1 MIRLISKTGKPIVLI
16 IYAGRPL
23 VIEPLL
29 PLVDSVIYAWQLGT
43 MTGPALVDLI
53 FGKTSFSG
61 KLPTTFLRSIGQI
74 PTYYNKK
81 NTGRPNDSHEYV
93 PFTSSYIDIDSTPL
107 FPFGFGLSY
116 ATITYSNLKLSRKA
130 IGFGESL
137 IATATIKNEGKVKV
151 DETVFLF
158 IRDLVGSFTRPVKE
172 LKDFKRVTLSGGEQQ
187 TVTFVV
193 TPKMLSFW
201 TRDKEF
207 KAEAGKF
214 NVWIAKNANEGLM
227 DTFELTASSK

>member
-1 MIRLISKTGKPIVLI
+1 
-16 IYAGRPL
+16 
-23 VIEPLL
+23 
-29 PLVDSVIYAWQLGT
+29 

-53 FGKTSFSG
+53 FGKISPSG
-61 KLPTTFLRSIGQI
+61 KLPVTFLRSIGQI

-116 ATITYSNLKLSRKA
+116 STITYSGLKLSRKT
-130 IGFGESL
+130 IGFGQSL
-137 IATATIKNEGKVKV
+137 IASATIKNDGKAKV

-172 LKDFKRVTLSGGEQQ
+172 LKDFRRVTLASGEQQ
-187 TVTFVV
+187 TVTFVIS
-193 TPKMLSFW
+193 PKMLSFW
-201 TRDKEF
+201 TRDK
-207 KAEAGKF
+207 
-214 NVWIAKNANEGLM
+214 
-227 DTFELTASSK
+227 